1 MDYELVLEN
10 SSTTTAYTMAN
21 TIIYFKT
28 VKYWNTTLRDVL
40 HKPGTSCCTMVLRIW
55 DYCVGNQKRCV
66 SGGSYFLKA
75 YDSTSGQKQLTIFT
89 VCGTHRK

>member
-10 SSTTTAYTMAN
+10 SSTTTAYTLAN

-40 HKPGTSCCTMVLRIW
+40 HKPGT
-55 DYCVGNQKRCV
+55 
-66 SGGSYFLKA
+66 
-75 YDSTSGQKQLTIFT
+75 
-89 VCGTHRK
+89 